1 MNKEG
6 IDRLSP
12 WRIVPVPKNSSGTV
26 ETGCQFQL
34 VIKSEL
40 FSSCS
45 TNLEL
50 FDVPELFYHYR
61 IDNCGALT
69 WLGRF
74 YAYQPSKVTISI
86 HSIIRFDQNHPFNG
100 TSISSNPVLNGEE
113 EASIKRYGCGWVS
126 TYKSLL
132 EPPKDMPPLI
142 QTAKWTLNNETLIV
156 SRTNN
161 WSNINGIWKFV

>member
-1 MNKEG
+1 MYSFSGANFEDVFTRRKQNCT
-6 IDRLSP
+6 LS
-12 WRIVPVPKNSSGTV
+12 T
-26 ETGCQFQL
+26 
-34 VIKSEL
+34 
-40 FSSCS
+40 
-45 TNLEL
+45 
-50 FDVPELFYHYR
+50 
-61 IDNCGALT
+61 
-69 WLGRF
+69 
-74 YAYQPSKVTISI
+74 KVTISI
-86 HSIIRFDQNHPFNG
+86 HSIIRFDQKHPFNG

-113 EASIKRYGCGWVS
+113 EASIKRHGCGWVS